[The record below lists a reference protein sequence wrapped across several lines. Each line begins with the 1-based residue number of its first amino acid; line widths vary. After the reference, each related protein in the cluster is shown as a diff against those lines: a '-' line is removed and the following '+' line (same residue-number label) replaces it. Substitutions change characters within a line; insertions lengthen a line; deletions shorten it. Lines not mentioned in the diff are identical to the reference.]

1 MPEYLLPDVGEGLV
15 EAEIVT
21 WRVAVGDTVAI
32 NDVVVEIETAKSI
45 VELPTP
51 YAGRVDALLAAPG
64 EMVAVGAPIL
74 RILAEGE
81 APAAAPAPGEGDDSA
96 AAPETLV
103 GYGPRATVSRRRTAA
118 GVAAPPAK
126 PHDRHPLQG
135 ETGARRA
142 ALPGPGSPL
151 AKPPV
156 RLLARERGV
165 DLNDVFGTG
174 AGGVITAEDIEL
186 ISGVADP
193 EPQPTDGREWRE
205 PVKGVRKAMAQAM
218 VDSAFTAPHVTTWH
232 EIDATKTVRYVE
244 RLKSDPAYAGVKV
257 SPLVVV
263 ARACIQALRHVPEAN
278 ARWTDTEIVHRRYV
292 NLGIAAATPR
302 GLLVPNIK
310 DAADLSLPEL
320 ARALET
326 LTTRARE
333 GLTQPAEQAGGTF
346 TITNIGVL
354 GVDGGTPIINPG
366 ESAILAVGAIRKKPW
381 VIREPDG
388 ADGIAIR
395 SVTTLALSFDHR
407 MMDGQRGSQL
417 LADICSILEDPE
429 PALAW

>member
-15 EAEIVT
+15 EAEIVA

-51 YAGRVDALLAAPG
+51 YAGQVDALLAAPG
-64 EMVAVGAPIL
+64 ETVAVGAPIL

-81 APAAAPAPGEGDDSA
+81 VPSVTPAPGDRDDGA

-103 GYGPRATVSRRRTAA
+103 GYGPRAATSRRRRTPAA
-118 GVAAPPAK
+118 ANPDP
-126 PHDRHPLQG
+126 RHARG
-135 ETGARRA
+135 RETGAVRQDLRA
-142 ALPGPGSPL
+142 GGPL

-165 DLNDVFGTG
+165 DLNEVFGSG

-186 ISGVADP
+186 ISGAAEP
-193 EPQPTDGREWRE
+193 EPQAVDGREWRE

-218 VDSAFTAPHVTTWH
+218 VDSAFSAPHVTIWH
-232 EIDATKTVRYVE
+232 EIDATRTVRYVE
-244 RLKSDPAYAGVKV
+244 RLKRDPAYAEVKV

-278 ARWTDTEIVHRRYV
+278 ARWTDVEIVHRRYV

-381 VIREPDG
+381 VISEPDG

-407 MMDGQRGSQL
+407 MMDGQRGSQF
-417 LADICSILEDPE
+417 LADVCSILEDPE